1 MNSSPQPSPD
11 RPADGPRSRE
21 RELAGL
27 LAAARAILGQDTFA
41 GVARTIFRHCRDL
54 LGAEGG
60 YISLTTA
67 DGRANELVFLEAGG
81 RPCTVDP
88 SLPMPIRGL
97 RQEAY
102 AQGRAVYDNH
112 FALSEHRQFLP
123 PGHVELENV
132 LFAPLTFGGGP
143 VGLLGL
149 ANKPGGFTPEDCR
162 LAEAFAELAAI
173 ALVKARQEG
182 ELRQRQE
189 MLELMADSLPAF
201 IAYVDAGQRYRL
213 VNRAL
218 ARYLGKPAEEILG
231 RSIKEILG
239 EEYYQQVEPRIVR
252 ALAGEDV
259 DFQVSRPGPDS
270 LPRHFQVRYRPHR
283 GENGAV
289 HGFFVLAED
298 ITPLKEEERL
308 LQEHVAARTAELEAA
323 VAWLKQEMDQR
334 RQAEARLQ
342 EAAARYRALF
352 QAAAS
357 FVMTLCPTGRILEF
371 NEEAERLSGW
381 RREEALTQ
389 DAISLLVPARFQEFA
404 RRHLARLVAGEAL
417 RELEMPLLQQN
428 GGERLLLWNAN
439 LVRDPAGQPA
449 EIIVVGQ
456 DISALRQAQT
466 AVETERRRLFELLD
480 HLPAYIFLQT
490 PDHRVVF
497 ANRYFREH
505 FGDPQGR
512 TCHQILWGRDRPCA
526 DCPTT
531 RVFETGAPH
540 VWEWTCTDGRTY
552 QIYDYPFADVDG
564 APLVL
569 EMGIDITAR
578 KQAEKEVREQA
589 RILEAFFHHT
599 LTPLVFLDREFNFLR
614 VNAAYARACGR
625 PLDSFVGHNH
635 FELYPHPENE
645 AIFREVVRSKTPYVA
660 TARPFVFPDRPEL
673 GVTYWDWI
681 LAPILDEAG
690 EVDFLVFSLHDVT
703 QEVRAR
709 ETQRRLTAILEATPD
724 FVGISDTSG
733 KVLYINEAGRR
744 LLGLGPEEDATNL
757 HISACHPP
765 WAREKILQ
773 EGLPAARQR
782 GVWQGETALLTR
794 NGREI
799 PLSQVILVHRDEA
812 GQEQFYSTIARDISP
827 LREAEQQ
834 LRHLTARL
842 LSAQE
847 EERRR
852 LSRELHDEVGQSL
865 LVLKMQI
872 QALARKLGDHEVQ
885 ADCRRTLAYL
895 DTLVENVRRLSRD
908 LSPALLEDLGLTA
921 ALRHLAQEFQAC
933 HEELRLESRL
943 EPVDHL
949 LLPEAQ
955 LHLYRVFQ
963 EALTNIHK
971 HARATR
977 VWLRLEP
984 QDGQVVGEVGDD
996 GVGFPAP
1003 PEGPA
1008 QTRGLGL
1015 AAMAERL
1022 HLLGG
1027 ELSLESHP
1035 GHGTRL
1041 RFRLPLPAGEEKT

>member
-1 MNSSPQPSPD
+1 MSVSHHTASGAVAGGPS
-11 RPADGPRSRE
+11 SRE

-27 LAAARAILGQDTFA
+27 LAAARAILSQDTFA
-41 GVARTIFRHCRDL
+41 AVARTIFRHCCDL

-60 YISLTTA
+60 YISLTSA
-67 DGRANELVFLEAGG
+67 DGRANELVFLEAGS

-102 AQGRAVYDNH
+102 THGRAVYDNH
-112 FALSEHRQFLP
+112 FALSKHRQFLP
-123 PGHVELENV
+123 PGHVELDNV
-132 LFAPLTFGGGP
+132 LFAPLNFGAHT

-173 ALVKARQEG
+173 ALVKARQEE
-182 ELRQRQE
+182 ELRHRQE
-189 MLELMADSLPAF
+189 MLELMADSLPAC

-213 VNRAL
+213 ANRAL
-218 ARYLGKPAEEILG
+218 ARFLGKTAEEILG
-231 RSIKEILG
+231 RSLKEILG
-239 EEYYQQVEPRIVR
+239 DKHYQLVEPRIVR

-259 DFQVSRPGPDS
+259 DFQVSLPEPGG

-283 GENGAV
+283 AEDGTV
-289 HGFFVLAED
+289 PGFFVLAED
-298 ITPLKEEERL
+298 ITPLKLEEQL

-323 VAWLKQEMDQR
+323 VARLRQEMDQR
-334 RQAEARLQ
+334 RQAEARLR

-352 QAAAS
+352 QAPAS
-357 FVMTLCPTGRILEF
+357 FVMTLSPAGRILEF
-371 NEEAERLSGW
+371 NREAECLSGW
-381 RREEALTQ
+381 RREEVLAQDALT
-389 DAISLLVPARFQEFA
+389 LLVPPAQQKVAREL
-404 RRHLARLVAGEAL
+404 LARVTAGEAL
-417 RELEMPLLQQN
+417 RELEMPFLRRD
-428 GGERLLLWNAN
+428 GGERLMLWNAN
-439 LVRDPAGQPA
+439 LVRDPAGRPA

-456 DISALRQAQT
+456 DISALRQAQS
-466 AVETERRRLFELLD
+466 AVETERHRLFELLD

-490 PDHRVVF
+490 PEHQVVF
-497 ANRYFREH
+497 ANRYFRQQ
-505 FGDPQGR
+505 FGEPRGR

-531 RVFETGAPH
+531 RVLETGTPH
-540 VWEWTCTDGRTY
+540 VWEWTASDGRTY

-578 KQAEKEVREQA
+578 KQAEEEVREQS
-589 RILEAFFHHT
+589 RILEAFFQHT

-614 VNAAYARACGR
+614 VNEAYARACGR
-625 PLDSFVGHNH
+625 PVDSFAGHNH
-635 FELYPHPENE
+635 FEFYPHPENE

-660 TARPFVFPDRPEL
+660 TAKPFVFPDRPEL
-673 GVTYWDWI
+673 GVTYWNWI
-681 LAPILDEAG
+681 LAPILDETG

-709 ETQRRLTAILEATPD
+709 EGQRRLTAILEATPD

-733 KVLYINEAGRR
+733 KVQYINQAGRR
-744 LLGLGPEEDATNL
+744 LLGLGPEDDATNL

-765 WAREKILQ
+765 WAREKILT
-773 EGLPAARQR
+773 EGLPAARER

-794 NGREI
+794 DGREI
-799 PLSQVILVHRDEA
+799 PLSQVILVHREA
-812 GQEQFYSTIARDISP
+812 EGREQFYSTLARDITEM
-827 LREAEQQ
+827 REAEKQ
-834 LRHLTARL
+834 LRHLASRI

-865 LVLKMQI
+865 LVLKMQV
-872 QALARKLGDHEVQ
+872 QALARKLGDPDLRE
-885 ADCRRTLAYL
+885 DCRRTLAYI
-895 DTLVENVRRLSRD
+895 DTLVEDVRRLSRD

-921 ALRHLAQEFQAC
+921 ALRHLVQEFQAH
-933 HEELRLESRL
+933 HEDLHLETRL

-949 LLPEAQ
+949 LPLEAQ

-963 EALTNIHK
+963 EALSNIHK
-971 HARATR
+971 HAQATR
-977 VWLRLEP
+977 VWLYLGRQGGELI
-984 QDGQVVGEVGDD
+984 GEVGDD
-996 GVGFPAP
+996 GAGFPWP
-1003 PEGPA
+1003 PEAPA

-1027 ELSLESHP
+1027 ELTVDSAPEQ
-1035 GHGTRL
+1035 GTRL
-1041 RFRLPLPAGEEKT
+1041 RFRLPLPARQETP